1 MTLKSSL
8 CCFGQRPPE
17 QLRNFYNPTTPQRV
31 HAALWN
37 AESWSNCPRANVHRK
52 HWGIFYKIDL
62 HWLWISH
69 LLLSASG
76 KASTIAHAPPKPPS
90 LLISP
95 DLAEVKVMQC
105 WHVVPA
111 PKKKKKKK
119 SMGWE
124 VPSTCRLMWWAL
136 WASLRQSTEKLPTTH
151 QSAKLCSSLVWTG
164 RSMIFG
170 ETAFLIIFWK
180 YTQN

>member
-8 CCFGQRPPE
+8 CRFGQRPPE
-17 QLRNFYNPTTPQRV
+17 RLRNFYNPTTPQRV

-69 LLLSASG
+69 LLLSASR
-76 KASTIAHAPPKPPS
+76 KASSIAHVPPKPPS

-95 DLAEVKVMQC
+95 DLAKVKVMQC

-111 PKKKKKKK
+111 PKKKKEKK
-119 SMGWE
+119 SPWGGKYPAHAGWCDE
-124 VPSTCRLMWWAL
+124 HYEHLLGRAQRSCPPHIGL
-136 WASLRQSTEKLPTTH
+136 QS
-151 QSAKLCSSLVWTG
+151 SA
-164 RSMIFG
+164 
-170 ETAFLIIFWK
+170 AH
-180 YTQN
+180 